1 MSAWLK
7 NSVDPITGTNRR
19 NEQYWDDVAR
29 TYNETTPSH
38 RQRNMKQVKDRWHK
52 INKWTDLFHCAWVKA
67 RRLNTSGWNDQM
79 WIDEAHKFYVEDNK
93 NLKLGHFV
101 LMNVWYAVR
110 NEPKWIT
117 YNDGLKNA
125 RKRKASD
132 QGAEEE
138 EEEVDPFDVSG
149 KTRPIGQKA
158 AKRAA
163 FEPKV
168 HSMSSSTED
177 ADVTILKEAQANRL
191 KVLEVQQKLSAE
203 RLESSKI
210 AHLAAKE
217 HKEAKLAEKEA
228 KTLEVKAKMM
238 ETYNCLLVKD
248 TGLMTDEEKV
258 DHVGTLKY
266 LKKALFPD
274 TGHCFLLMSVD
285 TCARVS
291 CCFYLLLMTVNR
303 FSKGVTLF
311 FPCAHDSDALL
322 LQGYL

>member
-1 MSAWLK
+1 MQMFQNQPENSHFVGRTSRSAPFMPPIHESAAPPARGNDNMDNELSGRTDKRILWTQEEDLRVMSAWLK

-177 ADVTILKEAQANRL
+177 ADVTILKEAQANRF
-191 KVLEVQQKLSAE
+191 KVLEVQQKLSLE
-203 RLESSKI
+203 RLES
-210 AHLAAKE
+210 
-217 HKEAKLAEKEA
+217 
-228 KTLEVKAKMM
+228 
-238 ETYNCLLVKD
+238 
-248 TGLMTDEEKV
+248 
-258 DHVGTLKY
+258 
-266 LKKALFPD
+266 
-274 TGHCFLLMSVD
+274 
-285 TCARVS
+285 
-291 CCFYLLLMTVNR
+291 
-303 FSKGVTLF
+303 
-311 FPCAHDSDALL
+311 
-322 LQGYL
+322 